1 MLHHRKL
8 AQHLC
13 PVHLHEALIDFV
25 PRLDAAHVPE
35 LVRVLGEGAGLHL
48 GYVLDAGEEVM
59 VFMQHVG
66 YLVVRDG
73 LGPHPRALPQL
84 GWDST
89 LINCNWNYL

>member
-1 MLHHRKL
+1 MFGLLEGEQGAKVRVLHDWKL

-13 PVHLHEALIDFV
+13 PVHLDEALIDFV

-66 YLVVRDG
+66 DLVVRYG
-73 LGPHPRALPQL
+73 LWPHP
-84 GWDST
+84 
-89 LINCNWNYL
+89 